1 MEQKSNSFKAL
12 SDALDRL
19 EEGLAF
25 DDSNDLKSDAVIQRF
40 EFSIELFWKVL
51 KKILAAQEIEV
62 FTPREVMQKA
72 YQARLIDDENVWIA
86 MLKDRNA
93 TLHVYSENDAY
104 EIFKRIEREYANV
117 MKNTY
122 LKLKDELVRRNI
134 IFE

>member
-1 MEQKSNSFKAL
+1 MEEKKNSFKAL
-12 SDALDRL
+12 ADAIDRL
-19 EEGLAF
+19 EEALLF
-25 DDSNDLKSDAVIQRF
+25 DDTISIKSDAVIQRF

-51 KKILAAQEIEV
+51 KKILATQEVEV

-72 YQARLIDDENVWIA
+72 YQAKLIDDENAWVC

-104 EIFKRIEREYANV
+104 EIFKRIEHEYFKV

-122 LKLKDELVRRNI
+122 AKLKNELIKRNI
-134 IFE
+134 SFE